1 MPDAWLAPRG
11 PHRPSPCFRV
21 AESRL
26 SFLHLPALCLRR
38 LIRIGLVLYFVVGLA
53 FLAVRHGVLPN
64 VPAYR
69 SDVAQLLSRS
79 LGLPVEIGALS
90 ADWRGLHPRLQ
101 IGGLMIRDAAGQE
114 ALSLDRVAAEV
125 SWTSLLYLRLR
136 LHRLEIEAPELSIR
150 RSADG
155 RVFVAGLA
163 LQAGGGPG
171 DFPRWLFDQRE
182 IVIRNA
188 RVEWADAQRG
198 AETLILERLDF
209 RLENRGAQHRF
220 GLHAQPPARLAAA
233 LDLRGDLHGRDPAQ
247 PETWRGEVYAG
258 LDYADLGAWHPW
270 LDYPLDLQGAGGV
283 RAWLDFGEGRL
294 SGVTADFA
302 LKDARVRLAPD
313 LEDIPMK
320 EASGRLRY
328 RRDGGVLEA
337 SGKHLAL
344 KTRDGLEVAPTDFFL
359 RVQDKQGSTPGKGEF
374 LANQLDLEA
383 LSRLAGRLPFEEG
396 LRQRLARLAPSGS
409 VAPLNVKWSVDDG
422 GLQTYAV
429 DARFS
434 GLGIEPLGAWPGFSG
449 MAGRIEGNDKG
460 GHFSLSGRDAAL
472 KLPQVFSES
481 RLELAQLGMEGSWS
495 HPGGALEVRLA
506 SASFSNRD
514 ARGTASGRYRATPD
528 TPGEIDLQARLSE
541 ADSTAVWRYM
551 PSVVSKQAR
560 DWLQQ
565 SLVGGKAL
573 DTRLVLKGDLS
584 RFPFRNARDGHFQV
598 TARMADGKLD
608 YAPGWPAIEGVSG
621 ELIFE
626 GPGMTIKARRAR
638 IFGVEL
644 RDVTTV
650 LPDFETDEVLN
661 IRGTAQ
667 GPTRDF
673 LRFLV
678 DSPVGGMINHA
689 TDAFRSEGN
698 GSLDLHLVLP
708 LQKLESSKV
717 KGEFQFSHN
726 QFQPDPA
733 LPVFT
738 EAAGKVAFTEG
749 QLVVRSGAARLFGEP
764 VTVNGGTRADGSV
777 LLNAQGSI
785 TALALR
791 KELDLPVLDHL
802 SGTAQWRGTVT
813 VPRKGGVE
821 LAVDSTLQG
830 VSSSLPLPLNKSAA
844 STLPFRFELA
854 VPPGGGG
861 DSMKLSAGA
870 LFQAQFLRRKE
881 GERLVISRGG
891 LALNEPVRMADKG
904 VLVAARADRLDAD
917 AWRRALAGGAANKA
931 DLAADPAPAPAGGFP
946 LSGLALRAGEMQI
959 LGQRLSDVSLR
970 AVMEEGGWQ
979 ARLASK
985 EAEGDILWR
994 DQGRGRLQARF
1005 RQLALGGAD
1014 TSADADAG
1022 RPDGERLSELPGLDI
1037 VADSFVLRGRALGR
1051 LELKAANRGDNWRLE
1066 HFGITNPDGALS
1078 GDGVWRPGAREETRL
1093 KFRFQ
1098 VDSVER
1104 MLSRFGY
1111 PEAVHRGKGQL
1122 EGELAWKGPP
1132 TSLHYPS
1139 LGGHM
1144 QVQVENGQFTQLDPG
1159 AGRLLGVLNLQAL
1172 PRRITLDFR
1181 DVFSQGFAFDRISGS
1196 IQMTNGV
1203 LRTDDLEIFGPAAR
1217 VFMRGEADAARET
1230 QNLRVKVQPT
1240 LSESVAVGSAL
1251 AASGAVHPALGLAA
1265 YLVQKALSDPVE
1277 KLFSFEYAVTGG
1289 WSDPKVE
1296 KLSVLPAASPQ
1307 QAQPARTFP

>member
-1 MPDAWLAPRG
+1 
-11 PHRPSPCFRV
+11 V
-21 AESRL
+21 AELRL
-26 SFLHLPALCLRR
+26 SFLHLPALWLRR
-38 LIRIGLVLYFVVGLA
+38 LIRVGLVFYFVVGLA

-69 SDVAQLLSRS
+69 GEVAQLLSRS
-79 LGLPVEIGALS
+79 LGLPVEIDALS
-90 ADWRGLHPRLQ
+90 ADWSGLHPRLQ

-114 ALSLDRVAAEV
+114 ALSLGRVAAEV

-150 RSADG
+150 RTAEG
-155 RVFVAGLA
+155 NVFVAGLA
-163 LQAGGGPG
+163 LQSGGGQG

-198 AETLILERLDF
+198 ADTLILERLDF

-220 GLHAQPPARLAAA
+220 GLRAQPPARLAAT

-270 LDYPLDLQGAGGV
+270 VDYPLGLQGAGGV

-294 SGVTADFA
+294 GGVTADFA

-313 LEDIPMK
+313 LEDIAME

-359 RVQDKQGSTPGKGEF
+359 RVQDKQGSAPGKGEF

-383 LSRLAGRLPFEEG
+383 LSRLAGRLPFDEG

-409 VAPLNVKWSVDDG
+409 VAPLSVKWSADDA
-422 GLQTYAV
+422 GLQTYSV

-460 GHFSLSGRDAAL
+460 GRFTLSGRDAAL

-481 RLELAQLGMEGSWS
+481 RLELAQLGMEGAWS
-495 HPGGALEVRLA
+495 HPGGMLEVRLA
-506 SASFSNRD
+506 NASFSNRD

-560 DWLQQ
+560 DWLQS

-598 TARMADGKLD
+598 TARMADGRLD

-650 LPDFETDEVLN
+650 LPDFETDEVLT
-661 IRGTAQ
+661 IHGTAQ

-708 LQKLESSKV
+708 LQKLESAKV

-738 EAAGKVAFTEG
+738 EAGGRVSFTES
-749 QLVVRSGAARLFGEP
+749 QLMVRNGAARLFGEP
-764 VTVNGGTRADGSV
+764 VTVSGGTRADGSV

-830 VSSSLPLPLNKSAA
+830 VTSSLPLPLNKSASA
-844 STLPFRFELA
+844 SLPFRFELA
-854 VPPGGGG
+854 VPPSGGG
-861 DSMKLSAGA
+861 DSMKLSAGS

-881 GERLVISRGG
+881 GERLVINRGG

-904 VLVAARADRLDAD
+904 VLVAARADKLDAD
-917 AWRRALAGGAANKA
+917 AWRRALAGGAAP
-931 DLAADPAPAPAGGFP
+931 AAQGSVSGAAQDKGFP
-946 LSGLALRAGEMQI
+946 LSGLALRAGELLI
-959 LGQRLSDVSLR
+959 LGQRLNDVSLR

-979 ARLASK
+979 ARLGSK
-985 EAEGDILWR
+985 EAEGEILWR
-994 DQGRGRLQARF
+994 DLGRGRLQARF
-1005 RQLALGGAD
+1005 RQLALGSAD
-1014 TSADADAG
+1014 TAADADAG
-1022 RPDGERLSELPGLDI
+1022 RPDGERLSELPGLD
-1037 VADSFVLRGRALGR
+1037 VTADSFVLRGRPLGR

-1066 HFGITNPDGALS
+1066 HFSITNPDGVLS
-1078 GDGVWRPGAREETRL
+1078 GDGVWRPGSREETRL

-1104 MLSRFGY
+1104 MLTRFGY

-1132 TSLHYPS
+1132 TALHYPS
-1139 LGGHM
+1139 LGGQM
-1144 QVQVENGQFTQLDPG
+1144 QVQVESGQFAQLDPG

-1196 IQMTNGV
+1196 IQMANGV

-1217 VFMRGEADAARET
+1217 VFMRGEADAAKET

-1240 LSESVAVGSAL
+1240 LSESVAVGSAI
-1251 AASGAVHPALGLAA
+1251 ATSGAIHPALGLAA

-1296 KLSVLPAASPQ
+1296 KLSALPPASPQ